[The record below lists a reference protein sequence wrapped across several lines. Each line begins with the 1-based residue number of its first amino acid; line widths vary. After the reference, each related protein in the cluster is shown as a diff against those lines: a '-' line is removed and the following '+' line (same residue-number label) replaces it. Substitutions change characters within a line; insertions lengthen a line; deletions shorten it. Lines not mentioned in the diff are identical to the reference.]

1 MVLEE
6 ELMMLMVCLSFFL
19 WQTSRARLFKEFKE
33 VQRDKGSDPD
43 IQLICDDTNIFRWTA
58 QIKVGCILI
67 LQLLLLPSGVYT
79 ILFIFGKPIIS
90 SISVYNLL
98 L

>member
-1 MVLEE
+1 MFE
-6 ELMMLMVCLSFFL
+6 FFS

-67 LQLLLLPSGVYT
+67 LQLLLLLLPSGVYT
-79 ILFIFGKPIIS
+79 SLFIFGKPIIS
-90 SISVYNLL
+90 SISVFNLL